1 MMMEAN
7 KLLIEKFYTAFQQRD
22 YTTMQSCYA
31 DDALFNDAVFTNL
44 NADEVRAMWEMLIK
58 KGKDLELGFSHITA
72 TTVTASA
79 QWVASY
85 TFSATGRKV
94 INRINANFEIED
106 GKITKHT
113 DSFSFYRWSSQALGL
128 IGILLGWTPFLQQK
142 VQKNARLSLTAYMNK
157 KENEAN

>member
-1 MMMEAN
+1 
-7 KLLIEKFYTAFQQRD
+7 
-22 YTTMQSCYA
+22 
-31 DDALFNDAVFTNL
+31 
-44 NADEVRAMWEMLIK
+44 
-58 KGKDLELGFSHITA
+58 A

-142 VQKNARLSLTAYMNK
+142 VQKNARQSLTAY
-157 KENEAN
+157 